1 MAAFCMDYLQDGCFL
16 HSINK
21 AAKIV
26 NETRKK
32 DTLTNFN

>member
-1 MAAFCMDYLQDGCFL
+1 MAAFRMDYLLDGCFL

-26 NETRKK
+26 NETCKK
-32 DTLTNFN
+32 DTLINFN